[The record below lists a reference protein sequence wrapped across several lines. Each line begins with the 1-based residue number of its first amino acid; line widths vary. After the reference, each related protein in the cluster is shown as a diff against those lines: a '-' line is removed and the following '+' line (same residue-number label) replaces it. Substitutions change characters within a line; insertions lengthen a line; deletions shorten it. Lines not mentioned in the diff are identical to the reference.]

1 MRGCRGVQGSADGGP
16 SGFEACFRREGEITY
31 QSLAV
36 GLMDLVL
43 HRLEDQIC
51 VRRRPGQCRGE
62 HRESL
67 QIEHLSPIVIRTH
80 SRFLVFFWFF
90 FSNPH
95 LVHITYFNLQLTRSS
110 LEYTFGS
117 TLLAIAVD
125 TSNCGMIAIALIS
138 FAQPNLM

>member
-1 MRGCRGVQGSADGGP
+1 
-16 SGFEACFRREGEITY
+16 
-31 QSLAV
+31 
-36 GLMDLVL
+36 MDLVL

-80 SRFLVFFWFF
+80 SRFVCLFF
-90 FSNPH
+90 FLQPH
-95 LVHITYFNLQLTRSS
+95 LVHITHYSPQLTRSS